1 MTLAILIA
9 AVVSAGSHLLRL
21 GKILLNVREAFRNQP
36 HLGIVEKNQKADDLG
51 LCVFGNQIQAFC
63 NRKYKDPNTIF

>member
-21 GKILLNVREAFRNQP
+21 GKILLNVREVFRNHL

-51 LCVFGNQIQAFC
+51 LCAFF